1 MSYVMISGFVAF
13 LVVSVSIVRI
23 FLKSKQIA
31 SGDHVP
37 RNVLTRIN
45 AEYRDVQ

>member
-1 MSYVMISGFVAF
+1 MSYVMIAGFVAF

-23 FLKSKQIA
+23 FLESRHMA
-31 SGDHVP
+31 GGDHVP

-45 AEYRDVQ
+45 AEYRDGQ